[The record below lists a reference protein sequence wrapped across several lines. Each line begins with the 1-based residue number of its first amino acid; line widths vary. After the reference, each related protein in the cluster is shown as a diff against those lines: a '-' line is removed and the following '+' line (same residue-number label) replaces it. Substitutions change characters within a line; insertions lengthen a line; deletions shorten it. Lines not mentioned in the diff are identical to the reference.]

1 MFFYFYQV
9 LSVVWWLE
17 TLNTL
22 GYVLALEK
30 VSYQLISPTYLFRG
44 LSSALMSWFHF
55 QNSFILFKED
65 KYQNKLLYVTCRFLE
80 KN

>member
-30 VSYQLISPTYLFRG
+30 VSYQLKSPTYLFRG
-44 LSSALMSWFHF
+44 LSSALSLSVMRKIF
-55 QNSFILFKED
+55 FIFYRVITL
-65 KYQNKLLYVTCRFLE
+65 
-80 KN
+80 KNEN

>member
-30 VSYQLISPTYLFRG
+30 VSYQLKSPTYLFRG
-44 LSSALMSWFHF
+44 LSSALRVG
-55 QNSFILFKED
+55 
-65 KYQNKLLYVTCRFLE
+65 LYRYVD
-80 KN
+80 

>member
-30 VSYQLISPTYLFRG
+30 VSYQLKSPTYLFRG
-44 LSSALMSWFHF
+44 LSSALRTSNVSVFENLCFVITSRCHM
-55 QNSFILFKED
+55 QLQ
-65 KYQNKLLYVTCRFLE
+65 YM
-80 KN
+80 